1 MANLQRVGLEMADVS
16 VIISTWNRA
25 DALEKAVR
33 SALEQTLS
41 PLEVLVCDDGST
53 DGSKERVDS
62 IGDSRVRW
70 IEGPRGGRPAI
81 PRNRGIK
88 ESKGSWLAFLDDD
101 DEWLPEKLETQLNLA
116 KNSGCQAVCSN
127 ARRYIPGKGLDGNL
141 LECDSERITF
151 NSLLQVNQVICSS
164 SLVSKTLISIV
175 AGFPEDQHLKAWEDY
190 AFWLRIA
197 TQTDFAFV
205 AEPLLIYRDD
215 VSSSLRNENVDEL
228 TQRKAVF
235 GNFTYWGEQQ
245 GISEDFL
252 RKTRRQVWRELLHA
266 KAANLEGYVLGFL
279 KALLK

>member
-1 MANLQRVGLEMADVS
+1 MADVS